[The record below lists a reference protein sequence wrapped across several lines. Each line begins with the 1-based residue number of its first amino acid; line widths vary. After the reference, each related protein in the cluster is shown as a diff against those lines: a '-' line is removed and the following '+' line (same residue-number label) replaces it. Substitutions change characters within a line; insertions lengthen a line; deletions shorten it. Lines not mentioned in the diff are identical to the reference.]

1 MPCCWKHKWTFVTW
15 CVQERALRANGS
27 PLKWCRQATF
37 MNLRACHLI
46 CVAMDWSTRANTL
59 PWIHTRFNLPPFA
72 THPSIS
78 KPPCEQLKL
87 DEASVSFS
95 RLWTG
100 NIRIL
105 QSQLRPVFPSN
116 KDKAQNA
123 YITAALVPIFC
134 CRENLRLGIQKD
146 WMSCQV
152 RLGVLS
158 RSCAQLFPHPLAP
171 LQVEMGRNT

>member
-1 MPCCWKHKWTFVTW
+1 MPASNIHEPEGMPLDLCCNGLEHQSKHA
-15 CVQERALRANGS
+15 ALDS
-27 PLKWCRQATF
+27 HLQLAT
-37 MNLRACHLI
+37 
-46 CVAMDWSTRANTL
+46 
-59 PWIHTRFNLPPFA
+59 A
-72 THPSIS
+72 THPSIPSIS

-87 DEASVSFS
+87 DETSVSFS

-105 QSQLRPVFPSN
+105 QSQMRPVFPSN

-134 CRENLRLGIQKD
+134 CRENLSLGIQK
-146 WMSCQV
+146 V